1 MRRHA
6 RAQSSA
12 VYEWY
17 MPCLWGRV
25 RRGRGKAAAAGSA
38 VPLQPGLLLVRGH
51 PARAE
56 VLPAA
61 RQLLLEYKAKH
72 KQTCMLRTNRLEAAR
87 KKKKQNRKRA
97 ETEEGLVSPSAVR
110 QRTSSY
116 SAPHARALSMG
127 VGPAVQE
134 I

>member
-1 MRRHA
+1 
-6 RAQSSA
+6 
-12 VYEWY
+12 

-61 RQLLLEYKAKH
+61 RQLLLEYKDKAKH
-72 KQTCMLRTNRLEAAR
+72 KQTCMLRTNKLEAAR
-87 KKKKQNRKRA
+87 KKKNRKRA

-110 QRTSSY
+110 QRTTSY
-116 SAPHARALSMG
+116 SAPHARALSMN
-127 VGPAVQE
+127 VGSDVQE